1 MFLDHVD
8 VVQQPLAGWPDV
20 VVPLLGG
27 GEPVVG
33 VGDDPAGLVQ
43 SLEQVV
49 TGPGGP
55 RGEPLRLGQGPRALG
70 QALGTEQLAPDRA
83 GDELVEGG
91 TGAAAVQAAGDG
103 AERGAGDGD
112 SRAAVRDEIERN
124 GR

>member
-1 MFLDHVD
+1 MLLDHVE
-8 VVQQPLAGWPDV
+8 VVEQPLAGRPDV

-33 VGDDPAGLVQ
+33 VGEDPAGLVE
-43 SLEQVV
+43 SREQVV

-55 RGEPLRLGQGPRALG
+55 RGEPLPLREGPRALG
-70 QALGTEQLAPDRA
+70 QALGAQQLAPDRA

-91 TGAAAVQAAGDG
+91 TGAAAIQAAGDG
-103 AERGAGDGD
+103 AECCAGNGD
-112 SRAAVRDEIERN
+112 SRAAVRDEMERN